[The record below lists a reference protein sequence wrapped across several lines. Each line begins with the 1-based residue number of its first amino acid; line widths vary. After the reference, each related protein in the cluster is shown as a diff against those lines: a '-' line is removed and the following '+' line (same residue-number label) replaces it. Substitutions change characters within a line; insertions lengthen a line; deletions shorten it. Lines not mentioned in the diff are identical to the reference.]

1 MPIMRDSPAPRDAA
15 VADAVPAQ
23 ADSDAEISIPGH
35 TDASADE
42 GLSAGAASS
51 SICVN
56 CWENA
61 PPSAAVAGNR
71 DRDPNTTHD
80 GEAPRPNSAQRNNE
94 PRVCNLE
101 VLDQHALSIVI
112 GFLSSHD
119 INGILDQSEKD
130 NWCRVASHCILPF
143 CNAEVERLNRLTRCR
158 PDWYGWYC
166 HRCKKKGFQKW
177 TRARHFGACGQG
189 CGCCRARN
197 PEDGPGSCALCQA
210 EARVAM
216 VNTECN
222 RIVFG
227 FPQSRMP
234 SSAR

>member
-1 MPIMRDSPAPRDAA
+1 MTSTARSSGYNDRSGAT
-15 VADAVPAQ
+15 
-23 ADSDAEISIPGH
+23 EH
-35 TDASADE
+35 TLE
-42 GLSAGAASS
+42 GE
-51 SICVN
+51 
-56 CWENA
+56 W
-61 PPSAAVAGNR
+61 R
-71 DRDPNTTHD
+71 
-80 GEAPRPNSAQRNNE
+80 GEAQRNND
-94 PRVCNLE
+94 PRVCNWG

-119 INGILDQSEKD
+119 INGILDQSLKD
-130 NWCRVASHCILPF
+130 NWCRVDAHCILPF

-177 TRARHFGACGQG
+177 TRARHFGICGQG